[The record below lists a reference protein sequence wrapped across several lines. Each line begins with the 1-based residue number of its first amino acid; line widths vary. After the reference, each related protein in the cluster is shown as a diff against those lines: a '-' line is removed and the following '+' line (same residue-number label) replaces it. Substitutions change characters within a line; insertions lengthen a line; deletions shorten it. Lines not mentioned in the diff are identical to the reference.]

1 MPEPSADRFRRW
13 TLGLY
18 ACAFTILVGGM
29 SWYLSQTWR
38 EQLNQTRSQLHALA
52 QLTHQAV
59 QLQFDQYARSLRLLA
74 WQLKDTP
81 EQDPSILRR
90 ELAQFAQSDA
100 GIAVLNLVRSDGRV
114 LISTGAPSN
123 AAMPDLNADPA
134 LRGLLDRARA
144 QPLVL
149 QLLHPTF
156 SPLIHRL
163 VIHLAMSATTPNG
176 ALLYLVGGIDM
187 SQQVQLYRDL
197 LTPRQRGDGEVIGL
211 LGQDG
216 YLYGAWPLPGKV
228 GETGGRLEGFLQQ
241 PRNGALHQFLLKHP
255 GTAQGDVEGLINVGL
270 SNTEYLGA
278 FQQLRGFPL
287 YASVFA
293 PKPLVW
299 AKWWKIVLAPLIG
312 AGLALTLLTLI
323 MGLSL
328 RLQRQWF
335 QDAQR
340 KNEQLRLACE
350 GEARQNAALGLL
362 GQSLSMAMRASDTQ
376 AIFQGLCALATEQLG
391 CALVWVGCA
400 EATGRRQVT
409 PIASAGQTGY
419 LHNIQIA
426 LNDAGFEQGPFAR
439 CIKSGKPAFSTIN
452 APEFRPWHAQAK
464 AYGIE
469 EILALPLPL
478 ESGALDHAV
487 VFYGTVSGF
496 FTDSH
501 VVGTLLQMVQ
511 EVSLALQSLLTRQAL
526 DRSRHA
532 ESTANAHFHQIL
544 NNLPAGVI
552 VFDANGLVQYCSR
565 AFVDLYGLDLKPN
578 SLVGRPWRDVWSH
591 VAPMHA
597 HPEAATRRLKLQMH
611 QNEPAQDEI
620 KLANGRVFLGNYV
633 PLHDGHQPG
642 GAVWSLQDITS
653 LKTQEAQIK
662 QLIDRD
668 PLTGLFNRRAFDARL
683 AQCLDAHPASEKLV
697 VGILDLDHFKNIN
710 DRLGH
715 QIGDALLV
723 EVSRR
728 LASVLRDSDL
738 LARLGG
744 DEFGLILPDCPSTEQ
759 LGLIAERLLAAVEPP
774 MDLDGH
780 TEHISLSLGFTVY
793 VDPSVGATTLLR
805 QADMAMYAAKARGRR
820 QYQIFGEAMEMEVAR
835 YESLLRWVASAL
847 REDRLELHFQPI
859 LSLRPDS
866 RGRMQASVSKV
877 EALLRLRDEAGNVH
891 AAGIFE
897 EVLDDPQLAVQIGRY
912 VLHEAI
918 SQALRWRDQGLRLQI
933 CVNISPRHFLD
944 QSFVADIQD
953 ALKLAPDG
961 VAELIEV
968 ELTEHGAQLNGSR
981 ARQVVQACR
990 LLGVCVSLDDF
1001 GTGSASLTHLQLLD
1015 VSTVKI
1021 DRCFTSDL
1029 FENDANLSIT
1039 YGMLR
1044 TAQMMGLTVVA
1055 EGVETSR
1062 QALALFVMGCLD
1074 LQGYVIARPMPAAK
1088 LGTWVTQ
1095 WQDQLPWVALMEH
1108 VLHVDDQAIQAIVA
1122 HGIGIRHLLMQSR
1135 GGPDHDFYRQVNAHE
1150 LCKLGGWCSEQ
1161 PQHQRDTAAYAL
1173 LMRNHAAFHELV
1185 RHYLTAPGAVEASA
1199 VEAASQSVRTAF
1211 WDVVLGGS
1219 DSINAPRSAKPFHS
1233 ANTFD
1238 GASM

>member
-18 ACAFTILVGGM
+18 ACAFTILVAGM

-59 QLQFDQYARSLRLLA
+59 QIQFDQYARSLRLLA
-74 WQLKDTP
+74 WQLQDAQA
-81 EQDPSILRR
+81 QDPTRLHRR
-90 ELAQFAQSDA
+90 LTQFARADA
-100 GIAVLNLVRSDGRV
+100 GIAVLSLVSSNGQV
-114 LISTGAPSN
+114 LTSTGLPRN

-134 LRGLLDRARA
+134 LRGLLARARA

-149 QLLHPTF
+149 QMIHPNL
-156 SPLIHRL
+156 SPVIHQL
-163 VIHLAMSATTPNG
+163 VIHLAMAARTPDG
-176 ALLYLVGGIDM
+176 ALFYLVGGIDM

-197 LTPRQRGDGEVIGL
+197 LTPRQRADGEVIGL
-211 LGQDG
+211 IGQDG
-216 YLYGAWPLPGKV
+216 YLFGAWPLPGKI
-228 GETGGRLEGFLQQ
+228 GQTGGRLEAFLQQ
-241 PRNGALHQFLLKHP
+241 PRNGALQQFLREHP
-255 GTAQGDVEGLINVGL
+255 GAAQGDVDGLINVGL

-287 YASVFA
+287 YTAVFA
-293 PKPLVW
+293 PKPIVW
-299 AKWWKIVLAPLIG
+299 GKWWKIVLAPLIG
-312 AGLALTLLTLI
+312 AGLALMLLTLI

-335 QDAQR
+335 RDAQH

-350 GEARQNAALGLL
+350 AEARQNAALGLL
-362 GQSLSMAMRASDTQ
+362 GQSLAMAMRASDTQ
-376 AIFQGLCALATEQLG
+376 SIFQGLCVLATEQLG
-391 CALVWVGCA
+391 CALVWVGRA
-400 EATGRRQVT
+400 EATGRRQVI
-409 PIASAGQTGY
+409 PLASAGQTAY
-419 LHNIQIA
+419 LEGIQIA
-426 LNDAGFEQGPFAR
+426 LNDARFEQGPFAR
-439 CIKSGKPAFSTIN
+439 CVKSGQPVFSTIN
-452 APEFRPWHAQAK
+452 EPEFHPWRAK
-464 AYGIE
+464 AKTHGIE

-478 ESGALDHAV
+478 ESGAPDHAV
-487 VFYGTVSGF
+487 VFYGTVPGF
-496 FTDSH
+496 FTDAH
-501 VVGTLLQMVQ
+501 VVSTLLQMVQ

-526 DRSRHA
+526 DKSRHA

-552 VFDANGLVQYCSR
+552 VFDAGGKVQYCSR
-565 AFVDLYGLDLKPN
+565 AFVDLYGLDLEPN
-578 SLVGRPWRDVWSH
+578 VLVGRPWRDVWAH
-591 VAPMHA
+591 IAGLHA
-597 HPEAATRRLKLQMH
+597 HPEAATRRLKVQMH
-611 QNEPAQDEI
+611 EHRMAQDEI
-620 KLANGRVFLGNYV
+620 HLANGRVFLGNYV

-683 AQCLDAHPASEKLV
+683 AQCLDEHPASQQLV

-728 LASVLRDSDL
+728 LAGVLRDSDL

-744 DEFGLILPDCPSTEQ
+744 DEFGLILPDCPGTEQ
-759 LGLIAERLLAAVEPP
+759 LGVIAERLLAAVEPP

-780 TEHISLSLGFTVY
+780 TEHISLSLGFAVY
-793 VDPSVGATTLLR
+793 LDRAAGATTLLR

-820 QYQIFGEAMEMEVAR
+820 QYQIFGEAMEREVAR

-847 REDRLELHFQPI
+847 HEDRLELHYQPI
-859 LSLRPDS
+859 LSLRPDP
-866 RGRMQASVSKV
+866 RGQMQASITKV
-877 EALLRLRDEAGNVH
+877 EALLRLRDEAGSTH
-891 AAGIFE
+891 AAAAFE

-912 VLHEAI
+912 VLDAAV
-918 SQALRWRDQGLRLQI
+918 SQALRWRDQGLPLQI

-944 QSFVADIQD
+944 QSFIADVKD
-953 ALKLAPDG
+953 ALKRAPDG
-961 VAELIEV
+961 VAELIEL

-981 ARQVVQACR
+981 ARKVVQACR

-1015 VSTVKI
+1015 VSTVKV
-1021 DRCFTSDL
+1021 DRGFTSDL

-1055 EGVETSR
+1055 EGVETPQ
-1062 QALALFVMGCLD
+1062 QALALFVMGCLN
-1074 LQGYVIARPMPAAK
+1074 LQGYVIARPMSAAQ
-1088 LGTWVTQ
+1088 LGTWMGQ
-1095 WQDQLPWVALMEH
+1095 WQHQLPWVAMMEH
-1108 VLHVDDQAIQAIVA
+1108 GLQVDDKAIQAIVA
-1122 HGIGIRHLLMQSR
+1122 HGIGIRHLLMHSS
-1135 GGPDHDFYRQVNAHE
+1135 GGRDHDFYRQVNAHE
-1150 LCKLGGWCSEQ
+1150 LCKLGVWCAEQ
-1161 PQHQRDTAAYAL
+1161 PRHRQDTAAYAL
-1173 LMRNHAAFHELV
+1173 LMRNHAAFHELARRYV
-1185 RHYLTAPGAVEASA
+1185 TAPGAVEASA
-1199 VEAASQSVRTAF
+1199 VEAASRSVRTAF
-1211 WDVVLGGS
+1211 WGAVLGDS
-1219 DSINAPRSAKPFHS
+1219 DGVSAPPGEEPGHL
-1233 ANTFD
+1233 
-1238 GASM
+1238 ASTCQQL